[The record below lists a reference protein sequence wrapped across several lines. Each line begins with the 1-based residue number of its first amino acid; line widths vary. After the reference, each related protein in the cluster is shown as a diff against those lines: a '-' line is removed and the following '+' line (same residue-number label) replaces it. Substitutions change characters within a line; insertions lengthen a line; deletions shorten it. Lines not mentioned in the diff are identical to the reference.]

1 LPGRQS
7 DMNEEGKSKESED
20 SRFQNLDP
28 QDVLCGDHRRQ
39 PPVQLLA
46 TAGVSLVVL
55 FQVCVIVGLWIVDL
69 RRLPEVVADEPV
81 KTPHTDVPS
90 PAEIDPVETNLA
102 EIEETPVILPE
113 VDEAIVSESVSVPA
127 EEEPPPVEDDPIVNE
142 VTEVAPAVAIPSQV
156 EVAAPAEEPPQ
167 TDLLVLAKQEAEAGR
182 FDEAKQL
189 VRQELSQS
197 PDRVMAY
204 MAMAGI
210 LERLERYDEALTML
224 DHVSDR
230 SADAQD
236 LARVSAERIRL
247 GELIFANR
255 EAVVDVDS
263 QPEEIP
269 IPPEKEPEPPAV
281 MEIVMVQEPE
291 PPRMEDVVK
300 TPEPPPEAEVVVV
313 RQLEPPP
320 AELDV
325 PPEELKED
333 SPPTSDVYDPVPKYA
348 EPVLEPPRIYI
359 VDVARP
365 KVRDREDDHFDEIRS
380 IQVRIKR
387 RKGAGTID
395 KKSVVVG
402 LEFFDRDEST
412 GAIVRSG
419 ITPKSTLKLESEWS
433 TEEERTLTHLYQVP
447 VGSRDQEYRNTKRK
461 RTFYGFVVKVHYN
474 GNFQDE
480 SSSPDSLLSKS
491 RELL

>member
-1 LPGRQS
+1 
-7 DMNEEGKSKESED
+7 MNEEGKSKESED

-28 QDVLCGDHRRQ
+28 QDVLCGDRRRQ
-39 PPVQLLA
+39 TPVQLLA

-55 FQVCVIVGLWIVDL
+55 FQVCVIVGLWIVDI

-81 KTPHTDVPS
+81 KTSHTDVAS
-90 PAEIDPVETNLA
+90 PAEIDPVGTNLA

-113 VDEAIVSESVSVPA
+113 VDEAVVSESVSVPA
-127 EEEPPPVEDDPIVNE
+127 EDDPIVNE
-142 VTEVAPAVAIPSQV
+142 VTEVAPAVATPSQV
-156 EVAAPAEEPPQ
+156 EVEVPVVEAPAEEPPQ

-182 FDEAKQL
+182 FDEAEQL
-189 VRQELSQS
+189 VRQALGQS

-210 LERLERYDEALTML
+210 LERLERYDEALTIW

-230 SADAQD
+230 STDAQD

-263 QPEEIP
+263 QPEGIP
-269 IPPEKEPEPPAV
+269 LPPEKEPEPPAV

-333 SPPTSDVYDPVPKYA
+333 SPPTSDVYDPGPKYA
-348 EPVLEPPRIYI
+348 EPVREPPRIYI

>member
-1 LPGRQS
+1 
-7 DMNEEGKSKESED
+7 MNEEGKSKESED
-20 SRFQNLDP
+20 FRFQNLDP
-28 QDVLCGDHRRQ
+28 QDVLCGDRRRQ
-39 PPVQLLA
+39 TPVQLLA

-55 FQVCVIVGLWIVDL
+55 FQVCVIVGLWIVDI

-81 KTPHTDVPS
+81 KTPHTDVAS
-90 PAEIDPVETNLA
+90 PAEIDPVGTNLA

-113 VDEAIVSESVSVPA
+113 VDEAVVSESVSIPA
-127 EEEPPPVEDDPIVNE
+127 EDDPIVNE
-142 VTEVAPAVAIPSQV
+142 VTEVAPAVATASQV
-156 EVAAPAEEPPQ
+156 EVEVPVVEAPAEEPPQ

-182 FDEAKQL
+182 FDEAEQL
-189 VRQELSQS
+189 VRQELGQS

-210 LERLERYDEALTML
+210 LERLERYDEALTIW
-224 DHVSDR
+224 DHISDR

-236 LARVSAERIRL
+236 LARVSSERIRL

-263 QPEEIP
+263 QPEGIP
-269 IPPEKEPEPPAV
+269 LPPEKEPEPPAV

-325 PPEELKED
+325 PPEELKEE

-348 EPVLEPPRIYI
+348 EPVREPPRIYI

-419 ITPKSTLKLESEWS
+419 ITPKSILKLDSEWS

-447 VGSRDQEYRNTKRK
+447 VGSRDHEYRNTKRK

>member
-1 LPGRQS
+1 
-7 DMNEEGKSKESED
+7 MNEEGKSKESED

-28 QDVLCGDHRRQ
+28 QDVLCGDRRRQ
-39 PPVQLLA
+39 TPVQLLA

-55 FQVCVIVGLWIVDL
+55 FQVCVIVGLWIVDI

-81 KTPHTDVPS
+81 KTPHTDVAS
-90 PAEIDPVETNLA
+90 PAEIDPVGTNLA

-113 VDEAIVSESVSVPA
+113 VDEAVVSESVSIPA
-127 EEEPPPVEDDPIVNE
+127 EDDPIVNE
-142 VTEVAPAVAIPSQV
+142 VTEVAPAVATASQV
-156 EVAAPAEEPPQ
+156 EVEVPVVEAPAEEPPQ

-182 FDEAKQL
+182 FDEAEQL
-189 VRQELSQS
+189 VRQELGQS

-210 LERLERYDEALTML
+210 LERLERYDEALTIW

-263 QPEEIP
+263 QPEGIP
-269 IPPEKEPEPPAV
+269 LPPEKEPEPPAV

-291 PPRMEDVVK
+291 PPRTEDVVK

-325 PPEELKED
+325 PPEELKEE

-348 EPVLEPPRIYI
+348 EPVREPPRIYI

-419 ITPKSTLKLESEWS
+419 ITPKSILKLESEWS

-447 VGSRDQEYRNTKRK
+447 VGSRDHEYRNTKRK

>member
-1 LPGRQS
+1 L
-7 DMNEEGKSKESED
+7 
-20 SRFQNLDP
+20 RFQNLDP

-39 PPVQLLA
+39 TPVQLLA

-55 FQVCVIVGLWIVDL
+55 FQVCVIVGLWIVDI

-81 KTPHTDVPS
+81 KTPHTDEAS

-127 EEEPPPVEDDPIVNE
+127 EDDLVIAMAEEEPPPVEDDPIVNE
-142 VTEVAPAVAIPSQV
+142 VTEVAPAVATPSEV
-156 EVAAPAEEPPQ
+156 EVEAPVVEALAEEPPQ

-182 FDEAKQL
+182 FDEAEQL
-189 VRQELSQS
+189 VRQELGQS

-210 LERLERYDEALTML
+210 LERLERYDEALTMW
-224 DHVSDR
+224 DHVLDR

-263 QPEEIP
+263 QPEGIP

-333 SPPTSDVYDPVPKYA
+333 SPPTSDVYDPGPKYA
-348 EPVLEPPRIYI
+348 EPVREPPRIYI

>member
-1 LPGRQS
+1 
-7 DMNEEGKSKESED
+7 M
-20 SRFQNLDP
+20 RFQNLDP

-39 PPVQLLA
+39 TPVQLLA

-55 FQVCVIVGLWIVDL
+55 FQVCVIVGLWIVDI

-81 KTPHTDVPS
+81 KTPHTDEAS

-127 EEEPPPVEDDPIVNE
+127 EDDLVIAMAEEEPPPVEDDPIVNE
-142 VTEVAPAVAIPSQV
+142 VTEVAPAVATPSEV
-156 EVAAPAEEPPQ
+156 EVEAPVVEALAEEPPQ

-182 FDEAKQL
+182 FDEAEQL
-189 VRQELSQS
+189 VRQELGQS

-210 LERLERYDEALTML
+210 LERLERYDEALTMW
-224 DHVSDR
+224 DHVLDR

-263 QPEEIP
+263 QPEGIP

-333 SPPTSDVYDPVPKYA
+333 SPPTSDVYDPGPKYA
-348 EPVLEPPRIYI
+348 EPVREPPRIYI